1 MIDHDA
7 IDELLAGYVLRSLT
21 GEGFVAL
28 RRVISHSC
36 RRAASGSIR
45 DARLAGI

>member
-21 GEGFVAL
+21 G
-28 RRVISHSC
+28 
-36 RRAASGSIR
+36 SGSTGVNCNR
-45 DARLAGI
+45 VE